1 MLSIREVGAD
11 SNGRLIRPD
20 DQTNL
25 LRLNQNVPAET
36 RSARQEAP

>member
-20 DQTNL
+20 APTN
-25 LRLNQNVPAET
+25 RLNVNVPAET
-36 RSARQEAP
+36 RSARQEAS